1 MKRTLK
7 LVTLMFLILTMVI
20 GCSNNSGNAGKTGD
34 TGNAES
40 KGNAGNTGNKENVVE
55 TPEEVTV
62 RVWFGRED
70 FIPGDKFDSFHKQYP
85 HIKVETDVIPLEQS
99 VADFMR
105 NYNADNAPDIFQT
118 YHENVFTLG
127 NQGVLYDMTSEY
139 DEWKANDPVSYNNL
153 MPQAFSITSYQ
164 GKPHGLAIHM
174 GPRWN
179 VYRSDWFAEA
189 GINPPKTWDDVL
201 DAARKL
207 KDEGHLKAGQ
217 YGFGVV
223 VGADNAP
230 NWFQS
235 QFQSMG
241 GEYTESGLP
250 IMDSDAGKYLI
261 NFYQTLMR
269 EGLAHPETLAWQSG
283 EMRGAFISGNTAM
296 ATIGDNIFP
305 IINKDLGPYGEKWKA
320 MEQPARPGA
329 EEAGRPNASSWVM
342 MVSKKTEHPD
352 AVSKVLQYLSSTDI
366 VREVAHR
373 YQPTTNITVMTEDAY
388 FEAKPWQAELE
399 DAFGRAEFVP
409 GHLKHPELQRILL
422 DLMQE
427 AVANPDRPAA
437 EIAQKYQAQI
447 NVLDQ

>member
-1 MKRTLK
+1 LKKTLK
-7 LVTLMFLILTMVI
+7 LVTLIFLVLTLII
-20 GCSNNSGNAGKTGD
+20 GCSSNNSGNSTNSGNKGNSGKEANSDSTGD
-34 TGNAES
+34 AS
-40 KGNAGNTGNKENVVE
+40 E
-55 TPEEVTV
+55 TPEDVTV

-70 FIPGDKFDSFHKQYP
+70 FIPGDKFEAFHKQYP
-85 HIKVETDVIPLEQS
+85 HITVETDVIPLEQS
-99 VADFMR
+99 VSDFMR
-105 NYNADNAPDIFQT
+105 NYNANNAPDVFQT
-118 YHENVFTLG
+118 YHENVYTLG

-139 DEWKANDPVSYNNL
+139 EEWKAEDPDSYNNL
-153 MPQAFSITSYQ
+153 LPQAFSITSYE
-164 GKPHGLAIHM
+164 GKPYGLAIHM

-189 GINPPKTWDDVL
+189 GINQPETWDDVL

-207 KDEGHLKAGQ
+207 KNEGYLEEGQ
-217 YGFGVV
+217 YGYGVV
-223 VGADNAP
+223 VGAANAP

-241 GEYTESGLP
+241 GQYTDTGLP
-250 IMDSDAGKYLI
+250 IMDSDAGEYLI

-305 IINKDLGPYGEKWKA
+305 IIQADLGPYGEKWKA

-329 EEAGRPNASSWVM
+329 ESKGRPNASSWVM

-352 AVSKVLQYLSSTDI
+352 AVAKVLQYLSSTDI

-388 FEAKPWQAELE
+388 YEAKPWQAELE
-399 DAFGRAEFVP
+399 DAYGRAEFIP

-427 AVANPDRPAA
+427 AVANPETPAA
-437 EIAQKYQAQI
+437 EIAKKYQEQI
-447 NVLDQ
+447 DVLDQ